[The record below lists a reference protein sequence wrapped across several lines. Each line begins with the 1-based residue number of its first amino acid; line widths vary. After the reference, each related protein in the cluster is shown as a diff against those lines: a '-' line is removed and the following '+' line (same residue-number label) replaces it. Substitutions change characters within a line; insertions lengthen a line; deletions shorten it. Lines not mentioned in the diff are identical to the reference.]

1 MKKQLTIILWL
12 FLLIPI
18 CSIAQNSYI
27 YLELLR
33 NIPCKITVNGSDV
46 PLMSKNFVIL
56 PCKDNYEQQIEIYF
70 GSDMYPIHT
79 FIVSPGKDNCLGYKL
94 AKSGEKSFYLID
106 LVNNGTIV
114 QANKG
119 TNIAL
124 PTIDNNIKR
133 NTTAEKWTFVKRN
146 NKQNFVNNIFGK
158 KKNTNSTA
166 TKSIAKPIP
175 QTETPK
181 YGIIEVI
188 EAKQEKNTTPEN
200 KTVSTKIKS
209 NTLISNKKCL
219 RAASDAEVNSFAEK
233 LKERKGDEAKILM
246 YRKKQFTGCL
256 SVDQLRILLNVLDTQ
271 SGKFDL
277 VKITSS
283 TLANPESII
292 ELEDIF
298 LNAGYKKKL
307 IELAK

>member
-1 MKKQLTIILWL
+1 MKKQLTFIIWL
-12 FLLIPI
+12 YLLAPM
-18 CSIAQNSYI
+18 CSFAQKSYI

-33 NIPCKITVNGSDV
+33 NIPCKINVNGNDV

-56 PCKDNYEQQIEIYF
+56 PCEDSYEQQIQISF

-133 NTTAEKWTFVKRN
+133 NTIGEKWTVVKGN
-146 NKQNFVNNIFGK
+146 NKQNFVSNIFSK
-158 KKNTNSTA
+158 KKKTSASATNTITKPA
-166 TKSIAKPIP
+166 TKTQTP
-175 QTETPK
+175 Q

-188 EAKQEKNTTPEN
+188 EAKQEKNTSPTPPPSN
-200 KTVSTKIKS
+200 TNIKS
-209 NTLISNKKCL
+209 NTQVSNKKCI
-219 RAASDAEVNSFAEK
+219 RAAADAEVNSFAEK

-256 SVDQLRILLNVLDTQ
+256 TVEHLRTILNVLDTQ

-277 VKITSS
+277 VKITSP

-298 LNAGYKKKL
+298 INAGYKKKL

>member
-1 MKKQLTIILWL
+1 MKKQLTITLCL
-12 FLLIPI
+12 FLLMPI

-33 NIPCKITVNGSDV
+33 NIPCKISVNGNDI
-46 PLMSKNFVIL
+46 PLMSKSFVIL
-56 PCKDNYEQQIEIYF
+56 PCKDSYEQQIEISF

-79 FIVSPGKDNCLGYKL
+79 FIVSPGKDNCLGYKM

-133 NTTAEKWTFVKRN
+133 NTTAEKWSIVKGN
-146 NKQNFVNNIFGK
+146 SKQNFVNNIFGK
-158 KKNTNSTA
+158 KKNSNNTSTK
-166 TKSIAKPIP
+166 TITQSEP
-175 QTETPK
+175 QIDKPK

-188 EAKQEKNTTPEN
+188 ESKQEKSTALTNTS
-200 KTVSTKIKS
+200 VSI
-209 NTLISNKKCL
+209 NTNNTHISNKKCL
-219 RAASDAEVNSFAEK
+219 RAAADAEVNSFAEK

-256 SVDQLRILLNVLDTQ
+256 TVEHLRTILNVLDTQ

-277 VKITSS
+277 VKITSP

-298 LNAGYKKKL
+298 INAGYKKKL